1 MAEERAALAASATA
15 RVRYYLHKESELK
28 TSLLLWSKTYVWYK
42 EKVNMLA
49 LESQC
54 ILVVIGVLILR
65 MMPNRKRKIK
75 NLLQVY
81 FNEQ

>member
-1 MAEERAALAASATA
+1 
-15 RVRYYLHKESELK
+15 
-28 TSLLLWSKTYVWYK
+28 
-42 EKVNMLA
+42 MLA